1 MKKPANGT
9 RVPFPHFIRLV
20 VVGATIILHIVLI
33 LTITIKTTDKKQR
46 PDTTIFKVVDL
57 QEYIPPP
64 PEPKKEEKIE
74 EIKKNEE
81 IEEKPEEIIEVP
93 QQEDIAEEIIE
104 TEKEVKV
111 VPVSENPQ
119 PLPVEEPEE
128 IEYLPQHKISVPPKM
143 PTEEIKSKIHY
154 PPLAQRQKIE
164 GVVFLELYID
174 KYGEIR
180 NIIVL
185 KDPGYGLAEAAINA
199 LKGITAAPAV
209 ANGIPVA
216 VRFRFPIRFKIK

>member
-1 MKKPANGT
+1 MKNPADGS
-9 RVPFPHFIRLV
+9 RVSFPHSIRLV
-20 VVGATIILHIVLI
+20 VVGATIIIHIVLI
-33 LTITIKTTDKKQR
+33 LTITIKTTDRKQR
-46 PDTTIFKVVDL
+46 PDTTIFKIVDL

-64 PEPKKEEKIE
+64 PEPKKKEKIK
-74 EIKKNEE
+74 EIKK
-81 IEEKPEEIIEVP
+81 KPEETIEVP

-104 TEKEVKV
+104 IEKEVKV
-111 VPVSENPQ
+111 VPAPEIP
-119 PLPVEEPEE
+119 PPVPAEKREE

-143 PTEEIKSKIHY
+143 PTEEIKSKILY

-174 KYGEIR
+174 KHGEIR

-199 LKGITAAPAV
+199 LKGITAAPAE